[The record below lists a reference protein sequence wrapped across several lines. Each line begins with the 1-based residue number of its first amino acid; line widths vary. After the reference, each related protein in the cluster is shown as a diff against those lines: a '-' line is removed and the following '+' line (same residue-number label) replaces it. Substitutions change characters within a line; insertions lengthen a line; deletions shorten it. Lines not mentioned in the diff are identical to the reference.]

1 MGNNLE
7 LAVPQIY
14 REISIY
20 KQRWCRKP
28 NPSTWSL
35 ANSWVYTVFWGLL
48 KCIYHISLQNYR
60 YTKYI
65 KIWANY
71 NNSLTWIKAIWGWFP
86 LLAMIPVRSQWG
98 HYNLARYIYIYTHSY
113 IYISTINPSFC
124 SLRIQIIA
132 QKTVLGVPDCL
143 LACWFITNSRVTVM
157 DWWL

>member
-1 MGNNLE
+1 MGCSMNAFVQKWQFQCEKCESYLTHRIHGAATYGNIYHPYTPNVSIYIYIPYMDPMGNNLE

-65 KIWANY
+65 NIWANY
-71 NNSLTWIKAIWGWFP
+71 NNSLTWIKAIWGWLP
-86 LLAMIPVRSQWG
+86 LLTMIPVRSQWG
-98 HYNLARYIYIYTHSY
+98 RYN
-113 IYISTINPSFC
+113 
-124 SLRIQIIA
+124 
-132 QKTVLGVPDCL
+132 
-143 LACWFITNSRVTVM
+143 
-157 DWWL
+157 